1 MRNIDADRPRKLRK
15 AKEKHPSDLELG
27 IFEVVQSGHSC
38 KIFREK
44 ELEANGPFLY
54 MSQHK
59 KGKPINK
66 VE

>member
-1 MRNIDADRPRKLRK
+1 MQKIDADRPRKLEK
-15 AKEKHPSDLELG
+15 VKEKHPSDLELG

-54 MSQHK
+54 TSQHK
-59 KGKPINK
+59 KNN
-66 VE
+66 